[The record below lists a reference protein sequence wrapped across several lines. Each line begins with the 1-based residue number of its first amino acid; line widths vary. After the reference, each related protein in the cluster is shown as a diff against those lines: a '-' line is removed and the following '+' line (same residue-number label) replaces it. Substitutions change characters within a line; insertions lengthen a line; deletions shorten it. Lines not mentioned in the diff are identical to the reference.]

1 MSLSPEARSLIDAA
15 RREAAGP
22 SEASRARMR
31 RKVLSAAGAGALAS
45 AASSTAAA
53 AGAATK
59 LGFFASLGLPSKIG
73 LAMLA
78 AGVAAG
84 GARAVWSDPAP
95 SPPPVALVVA
105 PSAAEPERPT
115 SQVAAPAPEAL
126 PPSVEPSVEAPPAPS
141 AEPSAASAQPGPSAP
156 ASTALAPSARRAPP
170 ASLPQ
175 ASSPTTSPPSEAD
188 ALRDELALIGAAQS
202 SLGAGRH
209 EAALASLEEHAR
221 RFPSGALSLERRA
234 LRALAL
240 CAAGRRAEGRAEAE
254 AFALRAAGSPL
265 AERVASACR

>member
-1 MSLSPEARSLIDAA
+1 MSLSPEARSLIEAA
-15 RREAAGP
+15 RRESAGP

-53 AGAATK
+53 AGAAGK

-73 LAMLA
+73 LALLA
-78 AGVAAG
+78 TGAALG
-84 GARAVWSDPAP
+84 GAQAVWSEAAPEAPPA
-95 SPPPVALVVA
+95 ALVA
-105 PSAAEPERPT
+105 TT
-115 SQVAAPAPEAL
+115 STDAFEQQPASVAAPAPELAV
-126 PPSVEPSVEAPPAPS
+126 PIIEPSVEPEPAPS
-141 AEPSAASAQPGPSAP
+141 AEPAAAPAQPTSTAPANHGRRAARSAP
-156 ASTALAPSARRAPP
+156 SEVSSQSTPP
-170 ASLPQ
+170 V
-175 ASSPTTSPPSEAD
+175 SEAD

-202 SLGAGRH
+202 SLGAGRND
-209 EAALASLEEHAR
+209 AALASLDEHAR

-240 CAAGRRAEGRAEAE
+240 CAAGRRDEGRVEAE

-265 AERVASACR
+265 ADRVASACR